1 MIHTSPIFTNMQ
13 ATTTDIIARNDELM
27 KRVYEHLDNKLHRI
41 STGRA
46 SPLMLE
52 SVRAEIYG
60 QHLPLAQMASVNTP
74 DARTIVVQPWD
85 KTAIEPIEKAIKA
98 ANLGLNPSN
107 NGERIIVPI
116 PVPTEERRKE
126 LVKSAH
132 AEGEHARVSIRNLR
146 HEAMNDI
153 KAMKLPEDSQKDL
166 QAKIEKLTTEWN
178 NKVAALVQGKEV
190 EIMKV

>member
-1 MIHTSPIFTNMQ
+1 
-13 ATTTDIIARNDELM
+13 
-27 KRVYEHLDNKLHRI
+27 
-41 STGRA
+41 
-46 SPLMLE
+46 
-52 SVRAEIYG
+52 
-60 QHLPLAQMASVNTP
+60 LANTP
-74 DARTIVVQPWD
+74 DARTIIVQPWD

-166 QAKIEKLTTEWN
+166 QGKIEKLTTEWN

>member
-1 MIHTSPIFTNMQ
+1 MIHTSTIFTNMQ

-27 KRVYEHLDNKLHRI
+27 KRVHEHLDNKLHRI

-46 SPLMLE
+46 SPVMLE

-74 DARTIVVQPWD
+74 DARTIIVQPWD
-85 KTAIEPIEKAIKA
+85 KTAIEPIEMAIKA

-166 QAKIEKLTTEWN
+166 QGKIEKLTTEWN

>member
-1 MIHTSPIFTNMQ
+1 MIQTSPIFTNMQ

-116 PVPTEERRKE
+116 PVPTEERRRE

-132 AEGEHARVSIRNLR
+132 AEGEHARVGIRNLR

-178 NKVAALVQGKEV
+178 NKVATLVQGKEV